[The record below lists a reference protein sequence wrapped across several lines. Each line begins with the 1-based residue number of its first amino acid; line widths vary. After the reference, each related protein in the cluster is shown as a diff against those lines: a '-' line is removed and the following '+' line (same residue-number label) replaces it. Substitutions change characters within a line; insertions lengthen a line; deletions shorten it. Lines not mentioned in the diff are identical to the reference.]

1 MNEATINRLLPHL
14 EIGDV
19 DIVDLEFQLS
29 AVITLPF
36 AETEAGNQ
44 DSRRVELDVDLH
56 WFGNSDDVH
65 NAIYEALRNQYY
77 KSISISPCDFTQKEL
92 DEKVL
97 MIKLS
102 T

>member
-19 DIVDLEFQLS
+19 EIEDVEFRLS

-56 WFGNSDDVH
+56 WFGSFDDVH
-65 NAIYEALRNQYY
+65 DAIYGALSDQYY
-77 KSISISPCDFTQKEL
+77 KSISISPGDFTQKEL